1 MTHIRPYRESD
12 RAAIYRICV
21 VTGADGGDATGHYLD
36 DTVIPDVFAGPYLEF
51 EPDLA
56 FVVDTGG
63 DTAGHVA
70 GYVIATADTR
80 AFVARYREEWL
91 PQFAAKYP
99 RETPGSAVAHGYEP
113 ERMLIPEV
121 DDYPAHLHIDLLP
134 EIQAQGW
141 GRALIRTLL
150 AELAGRGIPKLHLSM
165 SPANFAAA
173 AFYERLGFHR
183 LRPNTPELLGIE
195 TDAAI

>member
-1 MTHIRPYRESD
+1 MTHIRPYRPTD
-12 RAAIYRICV
+12 RDAVYRICV
-21 VTGADGGDATGHYLD
+21 LTGADGGDATGHFFD
-36 DTVIPDVFAGPYLEF
+36 DDLLPDIFAGPYVDF

-56 FVVDTGG
+56 FVLDTG
-63 DTAGHVA
+63 DVSSGHVA

-91 PQFAAKYP
+91 PQFAAKHP
-99 RETPGSAVAHGYEP
+99 RDTPGDAVAKGYNP
-113 ERMLIPEV
+113 ERMLIPEI
-121 DDYPAHLHIDLLP
+121 DEYPAHLHINLLP
-134 EIQAQGW
+134 EVQAQGW

-150 AELAGRGIPKLHLSM
+150 AELAARGVPKLHLTM

-173 AFYERLGFHR
+173 AFYERLGFRR

-195 TDAAI
+195 TDAVL

>member
-1 MTHIRPYRESD
+1 MTHIRPYRPSD
-12 RAAIYRICV
+12 RAAIYRICIA
-21 VTGADGGDATGHYLD
+21 TGADGGSASGHYLD
-36 DTVIPDVFAGPYLEF
+36 DDVIPDVFAGPYLEF

-63 DTAGHVA
+63 TSAGHVA

-99 RETPGSAVAHGYEP
+99 KGTPGDIVVQGHNP
-113 ERMLIPEV
+113 DRMLIPEV
-121 DDYPAHLHIDLLP
+121 DEYPAHLHIDLLP

-141 GRALIRTLL
+141 GRALIRTEL
-150 AELAGRGIPKLHLSM
+150 AELAARGVPKLHLEM
-165 SPANFAAA
+165 LPGNFGAA
-173 AFYERLGFHR
+173 AFYERLGFRR
-183 LRPNTPELLGIE
+183 LRPNTPELVGIA
-195 TDAAI
+195 TDAAL